1 MALPMRF
8 WLEGHTLTEVVLE
21 GEVTTLYRGYRDVDG
36 APVLVEALNEDYPAA
51 RDVARIRHEF
61 LVMRGLVLPSVPEAL
76 GLSPCRNGVALVLSD
91 AGKRPLVERL
101 RGGRQDVG
109 VVLRLGAAIA
119 RALDR
124 VHLVGLVH
132 KDVCPANLL
141 VDDGTLEVELIGF
154 GHASRLPRE
163 DGRIAAASA
172 IEGTLAY
179 MAPEQTG
186 RMNRVVDHRADLYAL
201 GVTLY
206 ELATGVLPFVME
218 DPLEL
223 VHAHI
228 ARAPVPPHALV
239 PELPRVV
246 SDILVKL
253 LAKSADDRYQR
264 ARGLEADLAHCAS
277 QWEQHG
283 QIESFPLGRHDLG
296 AELVLPQKLYGR
308 ERERQQMAQAFE
320 RAASGRLGVIMLS
333 GSAGVGKSTLAREL
347 ESAAALRGG
356 VFAEG
361 RADALGSPAP
371 CGLLSSALRDL
382 VRRIL
387 GGPPEDARA
396 FLRELTRTVDAGA
409 AALFALVPE
418 LETALGEREAQP
430 PMSAAASSGRL
441 AVLVRGLLD
450 AASRQGPLVLFL
462 DDVGAAD
469 ADSIAVVRVVCA
481 DAAAK
486 RLCVVLS
493 RRENAPSDE
502 ARLLD
507 VRELRQ
513 AGVAVTEIAV
523 GPLAPSDVRALLGDS
538 LGAPEDRVADL
549 ADVLAAA
556 THGSPFLLREALRAL
571 HAEGFVRFDAG
582 AGAFRWDVELVR
594 NHLGAEGARDL
605 VGERVAALPARS
617 QRILELAACLGPRFD
632 LGTLACV
639 AEREPAAVA
648 EDLWPALEAG
658 LVLPLSSD
666 YRFAHASAA
675 PLSPGEAWDVPY
687 AFSHERVHEAVYARI
702 PASRRQDE
710 HLRLGEILASR
721 GEHGDRD
728 MLAAVRQQNRG
739 LASMRDEG
747 KRRAL
752 AERDLLAGR
761 RLQAI
766 GALSEAI
773 ACFEAGLAAL
783 AGDEPHALWFD
794 LTRELCACLVTREP
808 SGAAEALVA
817 ALAEGARTKLER
829 IEAQR
834 LEVAR
839 QAAADHPIEALRV
852 GARDLGALAFVVPDS
867 EAERRAVLVREARS
881 IEAELAG
888 RTPDALLSLP
898 AARNPEAVATM
909 ALLLEVLTPAGAVS
923 RSATGLVAAA
933 LVRASMAHGN
943 TEASAVGYAAYGAA
957 LFVLPELSEAGQAFG
972 DLALAL
978 AEDLG
983 EGPLACRVH
992 LTVGSILHARRPRR
1006 LALFHFHRA
1015 VGQAAAVGDL
1025 PTACRA
1031 SAEVLAARFELGDDL
1046 ARACDEAERSLALA
1060 HRAPCGQVAPD
1071 LAARVSLQA
1080 VRSLLGRTRA
1090 PASLDSG
1097 DFDEATFFA
1106 ADEGAGRAR
1115 ARFYGHARRAELL
1128 LLHEDAAGAAREAL
1142 AATPGLADVE
1152 GEFLATDLPV
1162 WLALALL
1169 LDSTGFPAE
1178 RASRLARVD
1187 VILAVLAAL
1196 AARCPENYERKWLLV
1211 SAERARAV
1219 GDEATALSL
1228 YEKAIRAAAESGVS
1242 RDEALANELAARFHL
1257 ERHRDTV
1264 ARAYMGEAYQAY
1276 LRWGAIT
1283 KVDMLRE
1290 RYGFL
1295 LPRRSVGPSAAPL
1308 PGVLAGEFDLGAV
1321 MRATRAIAE
1330 EIVLDV
1336 LLDRVMRVI
1345 VETAGAQRAVLLLD
1359 RGSGLHVEAAMTIDP
1374 DRVLVGVEA
1383 ARVAGEELP
1392 RALVDEVAATRA
1404 PVVLGGSRGFDR
1416 FSKDSY
1422 LAERRPRSLLCLA
1435 MAHRGRLAGVLYLE
1449 NRSVADV
1456 FNEARIAVAS
1466 FLSSQAA
1473 IAVENALLV
1482 ASIQRMHEAQRLA
1495 NERLEHEVRVRTAE
1509 LERELLERERA
1520 EREKEALHDAM
1531 LEAQEERLRELS
1543 APLLPIA
1550 DGIVVMP
1557 LIGVLDERRAGEILS
1572 AALAGVS
1579 SSGARVLILDITGVR
1594 GASASVASALV
1605 AAASAVGLL
1614 GAEVVISG
1622 IRAAV
1627 ARTLVDLDHSM
1638 QGIATRAT
1646 LKGAVAWALSRTQ
1659 R

>member
-1 MALPMRF
+1 MAVPMRF

-36 APVLVEALNEDYPAA
+36 APVLVEALNEDYPVA

-61 LVMRGLVLPSVPEAL
+61 LVMRGLALPCVPEAL

-91 AGKRPLVERL
+91 AGKRPLAPRM
-101 RGGRQDVG
+101 RTGRQDVG
-109 VVLRLGAAIA
+109 AVLRLGVSIA

-132 KDVCPANLL
+132 KDICPANIL
-141 VDDGTLEVELIGF
+141 VDDGTLEVELVGF

-163 DGRIAAASA
+163 DARIAAASA

-206 ELATGVLPFVME
+206 ELATGALPFVME

-223 VHAHI
+223 AHAHI
-228 ARAPVPPHALV
+228 ARAPVPPHVLA

-246 SDILVKL
+246 SDIIVKL

-264 ARGLEADLAHCAS
+264 ARGLEADLAACAS
-277 QWEQHG
+277 AWEEHG
-283 QIESFPLGRHDLG
+283 QIEPFRLGKHDLG
-296 AELVLPQKLYGR
+296 AELVLPQRLYGR

-320 RAASGRLGVIMLS
+320 RAASGRLGVIVLS
-333 GSAGVGKSTLAREL
+333 GPAGVGKSTLVREL

-356 VFAEG
+356 IFAEG
-361 RADALGSPAP
+361 RADAVGSRAP

-396 FLRELTRTVDAGA
+396 FLRELARTVDAGS
-409 AALFALVPE
+409 AALFAIVPE
-418 LETALGEREAQP
+418 LDGALGEREAHP
-430 PMSAAASSGRL
+430 PMSAAASSGKL
-441 AVLVRGLLD
+441 AVLVRALLD

-462 DDVGAAD
+462 DDIGAAD
-469 ADSIAVVRVVCA
+469 ADSISVVRVLCA
-481 DAAAK
+481 DPSAK

-493 RRENAPSDE
+493 RQESAPSDE

-507 VRELRQ
+507 LHELRQ
-513 AGVAVTEIAV
+513 TGVCVTEIAL
-523 GPLAPSDVRALLGDS
+523 GPLAPSDVRALLGDA

-605 VGERVAALPARS
+605 VSERIAALPARS
-617 QRILELAACLGPRFD
+617 QRILELAACLGPSFD
-632 LGTLACV
+632 LDTLACV

-648 EDLWPALEAG
+648 QDLWPALEAG

-666 YRFAHASAA
+666 YRFAHASAT
-675 PLSPGEAWDVPY
+675 PPSPGEAWEVPY

-702 PASRRQDE
+702 PDSRRQDE

-721 GEHGDRD
+721 GEHGERD
-728 MLAAVRQQNRG
+728 MLAAVYQQNRG
-739 LASMRDEG
+739 LASMRDAG
-747 KRRAL
+747 QRRAL

-773 ACFEAGLAAL
+773 ACFEAGLLAL

-817 ALAEGARTKLER
+817 ALARGARSKLER
-829 IEAQR
+829 IEAER

-839 QAAADHPIEALRV
+839 QTAAGHPIEALHV
-852 GARDLGALAFVVPDS
+852 GARDLGELAFVVPDS
-867 EAERRAVLVREARS
+867 EAERRAALGREAQA

-888 RTPDALLSLP
+888 RAPASLLSLP
-898 AARNPEAVATM
+898 VARSPEAVATM
-909 ALLLEVLTPAGAVS
+909 ALLLELLAPAGAVS

-957 LFVLPELSEAGQAFG
+957 LFVLPGLSEAGQAFG

-992 LTVGSILHARRPRR
+992 LTAGSILHARRPRR

-1015 VGQAAAVGDL
+1015 VGQAAAVGDV

-1031 SAEVLAARFELGDDL
+1031 AAEVLAARFELGDDL
-1046 ARACDEAERSLALA
+1046 ARACDEAERSLSLA
-1060 HRAPCGQVAPD
+1060 RRAPGAEAAADP
-1071 LAARVSLQA
+1071 AARVTLQA
-1080 VRSLLGRTRA
+1080 VRSLLGRTSA
-1090 PASLDSG
+1090 PASLDG
-1097 DFDEATFFA
+1097 DDFDEASFFGT
-1106 ADEGAGRAR
+1106 DEGAVGAR
-1115 ARFYGHARRAELL
+1115 ARFYGHARRAELF
-1128 LLHEDAAGAAREAL
+1128 LLHEDAASAAREAL
-1142 AATPGLADVE
+1142 AAAEGLTDVE

-1162 WLALALL
+1162 WLGLALL
-1169 LDSTGFPAE
+1169 LDTTALPSA
-1178 RASRLARVD
+1178 RASRLAQVD
-1187 VILAVLAAL
+1187 AILAELSTL

-1211 SAERARAV
+1211 SAERARAA
-1219 GDEATALSL
+1219 GDEALALSL

-1257 ERHRDTV
+1257 ERRRDTV

-1308 PGVLAGEFDLGAV
+1308 PGLSGEFDLGAV

-1374 DRVLVGVEA
+1374 DRVLVGIDA
-1383 ARVAGEELP
+1383 ARAAGEELP

-1416 FSKDSY
+1416 FSKDPY

-1435 MAHRGRLAGVLYLE
+1435 MAHRGRLSGVLYLE
-1449 NRSVADV
+1449 NRAAADV
-1456 FNEARIAVAS
+1456 FSEARIAVAS

-1495 NERLEHEVRVRTAE
+1495 NERLEHEVRARTAE

-1520 EREKEALHDAM
+1520 EREKEAIHDAM
-1531 LEAQEERLRELS
+1531 LTAQEERLRELS
-1543 APLLPIA
+1543 APILPIA

-1557 LIGVLDERRAGEILS
+1557 LIGVLDERRADEILA

-1627 ARTLVDLDHSM
+1627 ARTLVDLGHPM

-1646 LKGAVAWALSRTQ
+1646 LKGAVAWALARTQ